1 MTKAKVFRW
10 EENPNVDGYTDE
22 YGEFIPLEISA
33 TELVRRTRP
42 STASA
47 GREQAALKHL
57 RENTEV
63 YTPILVWQPT
73 GEEEEDAANDLAYL
87 DGRHTVDALGR
98 YFEGA
103 TVTVLVPR
111 EQSQKIA
118 ELLSLTTPD

>member
-1 MTKAKVFRW
+1 MAEAKKFRW
-10 EENPNVDGYTDE
+10 ERNPNVDGYTEE

-33 TELVRRTRP
+33 AELVSRTRP

-47 GREQAALKHL
+47 GREQAALRYL
-57 RENTEV
+57 RDNTEV

-87 DGRHTVDALGR
+87 DGRHTVDALAR

-103 TVTVLVPR
+103 TVTVVVPR
-111 EQSQKIA
+111 EQSRKIA
-118 ELLSLTTPD
+118 ELLGLTASD